1 MASIELLGDRLTI
14 ERCTS
19 HERRGKLHAVVTQNL
34 VKTADGRGR
43 RAVLEVLVM
52 TRAIAKLIMTEQTH
66 QIPAQLQTGKSLG
79 MQTMD
84 QSLLDAM
91 NQKLI
96 DPDDAYRYATD
107 NKKFERFVTD
117 TTILPSGAVNVG

>member
-1 MASIELLGDRLTI
+1 
-14 ERCTS
+14 
-19 HERRGKLHAVVTQNL
+19 
-34 VKTADGRGR
+34 
-43 RAVLEVLVM
+43 M

-91 NQKLI
+91 SQKLI

-107 NKKFERFVTD
+107 HKKFERFVTD
-117 TTILPSGAVNVG
+117 TTILPTGEVQIG